1 MGQNM
6 ERTKRSGYDLTQ
18 GPILQTMLV
27 YAVPILV
34 SALIQYLY
42 NVFDTAMVGKWLGET
57 QMAAVNAAGTASGL
71 LTSLIGGF
79 SAGIVVIGGINYGA
93 GNEEGTLRA
102 VIVSEKLSLFAG
114 VFFTALGVLC
124 AEPLLRVTKVPD
136 ECMEYART
144 YLYIIVGCAV
154 VTMFNNAHTNL
165 LRTLGDSR
173 SPVLMLI
180 ASAVINVVLNL
191 LFMLGFNWGVAGVA
205 VATVISQLVSAGLA
219 LILFLRHY
227 PQFNFFRKR
236 VGGATR
242 RIWAEEI
249 KMAIPMAF
257 QQSMIML
264 GAVIVQAKVNDMGS
278 SVMAAYATS
287 NSINNM
293 AGTIINT
300 FGTVISGFVAQNF
313 GARRFDRIKK
323 GMGWILGCSW
333 IVSVILGAVLLLCA
347 RPIVG
352 LFLKEWNE
360 ALFLNVQTF
369 LYINVA
375 FYLIW
380 VPVPVL
386 RCAIQSMHNSLLPFL
401 SCLVELPMRC
411 VTAWILGEYF
421 GFTGLSF
428 ATPCALVASVL
439 FLIVAFFV
447 QWKKKTKNIAAAEQV
462 PAEECKENEL

>member
-1 MGQNM
+1 M
-6 ERTKRSGYDLTQ
+6 ERVKKSGYDLTK

-57 QMAAVNAAGTASGL
+57 QMAAVNAAGTTSGL

-79 SAGIVVIGGINYGA
+79 SAGIVVIVGINYGA

-102 VIVSEKLSLFAG
+102 IVVSEKLSLIAG
-114 VFFTALGVLC
+114 VFFTLAGVLC
-124 AEPLLRVTKVPD
+124 AEPLLRVTNVPD
-136 ECMEYART
+136 ECMGYSRT

-173 SPVLMLI
+173 SPVIMLV

-191 LFMLGFNWGVAGVA
+191 VFMLWFRWGVAGVA
-205 VATVISQLVSAGLA
+205 IATVISQLVSAAFA
-219 LILFLRHY
+219 LVFFLRHY
-227 PQFNFFRKR
+227 PQFNFFRR
-236 VGGATR
+236 RAEGASGKV
-242 RIWAEEI
+242 WAEEI

-287 NSINNM
+287 NSVNNM
-293 AGTIINT
+293 AGTVINT

-313 GARRFDRIKK
+313 GARRFDRIKT
-323 GMGWILGCSW
+323 GMGWILVCSW
-333 IVSVILGAVLLLCA
+333 AVSALLAAALLLCA

-360 ALFLNVQTF
+360 ELFLNVRTF
-369 LYINVA
+369 LYINTL

-411 VTAWILGEYF
+411 ATAWVLGEHF
-421 GFTGLSF
+421 GFMGLSF
-428 ATPCALVASVL
+428 ATPCALVAAFL

-447 QWKKKTKNIAAAEQV
+447 QWKKKTKNVSAAEEK
-462 PAEECKENEL
+462 PAEECEEK